1 MPLVPNGFYTGL
13 LDRIDERAGQ
23 HGPYWQWRFHIQYQ
37 GQLAIVNAFTPA
49 VLTGKARRYAEALLG
64 RPLEWGETFEP
75 DYLHGESC
83 TLEVSTMTKNGR
95 SCNTV
100 ESLL

>member
-1 MPLVPNGFYTGL
+1 MRLLPNGFYTGML
-13 LDRIDERAGQ
+13 ERIDERSARYGA
-23 HGPYWQWRFHIQYQ
+23 YWQWRFQIYHQ
-37 GQLAIVNAFTPA
+37 GQLAIVSALTPA

-64 RPLEWGETFEP
+64 RPLERGETFEP

-83 TLEVSTMTKNGR
+83 TVEVSTITKNGR
-95 SCNTV
+95 SFNSV